1 MIKDDKKNQLNLS
14 NIDLIKNVKSSFI
27 LNIIFSF
34 LDISIKLQII
44 KYNKSHQK
52 KLNIDIVDYI
62 ELSGRYIKYFNGKGI
77 EMLLKKNIKIFEGE
91 YLNDRKWKG
100 EGEEYDNFG
109 QLIFK
114 GKYSDGKQT
123 TGNK

>member
-27 LNIIFSF
+27 LNKIFSF

-44 KYNKSHQK
+44 KYNKSYQK

-62 ELSGRYIKYFNGKGI
+62 ELSGRYIKYFSGKGI

-91 YLNDRKWKG
+91 YL
-100 EGEEYDNFG
+100 EGKRN
-109 QLIFK
+109 
-114 GKYSDGKQT
+114 GKEKVKNIMT
-123 TGNK
+123 KVH